1 MLEQKEKSQE
11 MLKEI
16 LTRYSIENKIVV
28 LTSNVH
34 PKNLKNFEEGL
45 LSILTKSVI
54 VSLHMPSSKEKI
66 EILTKQTR
74 EYNLSIP
81 TIVLEE
87 LVRDESKS
95 IRELQG
101 NLNTLVAKASVL
113 GKPITLELF
122 KEHLDSEI
130 YSL

>member
-1 MLEQKEKSQE
+1 M
-11 MLKEI
+11 
-16 LTRYSIENKIVV
+16 
-28 LTSNVH
+28 
-34 PKNLKNFEEGL
+34 
-45 LSILTKSVI
+45 
-54 VSLHMPSSKEKI
+54 
-66 EILTKQTR
+66 
-74 EYNLSIP
+74 NLSIP